1 MHTADW
7 YRRKA
12 EECATLA
19 KTARSNEERA
29 RNYAL
34 AEHYMRRA
42 MDELAVSDSPG
53 KAFHQHETR
62 AGQ

>member
-12 EECATLA
+12 EKCASRA

-42 MDELAVSDSPG
+42 MDELVPSVSPG
-53 KAFHQHETR
+53 KAASQREAR

>member
-1 MHTADW
+1 MRTADW

-12 EECATLA
+12 EECATRA

-29 RNYAL
+29 RYYAL
-34 AEHYMRRA
+34 AEHYLRQA
-42 MDELAVSDSPG
+42 MDELVPSVSPG
-53 KAFHQHETR
+53 KAASQRETR

>member
-12 EECATLA
+12 EECATRA

-34 AEHYMRRA
+34 AEQYIRRA
-42 MDELAVSDSPG
+42 MDELVLSDSAG
-53 KAFHQHETR
+53 KAARQRETR